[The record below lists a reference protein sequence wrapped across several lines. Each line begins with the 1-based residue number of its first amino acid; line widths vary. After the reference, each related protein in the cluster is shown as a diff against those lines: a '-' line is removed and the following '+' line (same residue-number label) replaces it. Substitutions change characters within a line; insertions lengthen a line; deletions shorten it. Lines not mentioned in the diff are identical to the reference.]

1 MSRTIKKQIDWDNVP
16 QDILADIAR
25 LNSGQ
30 YDDDDDDT
38 AMQVIFDRVRDYFS
52 GLGYDV
58 SDWSSAIPLA
68 RLADVC
74 IIKMRRKRDS
84 HGRFMS
90 KKQAEDAFEEGMME
104 EITTHHY
111 RTPDGI
117 FA

>member
-1 MSRTIKKQIDWDNVP
+1 MSRTTKKQINWDDVP
-16 QDILADIAR
+16 KDILADIAR

-30 YDDDDDDT
+30 DQDDDAT
-38 AMQVIFDRVRDYFS
+38 TQVIFDRVRAYFA

-90 KKQAEDAFEEGMME
+90 KRAAEDAFEEGMME